1 MTIPLPFEDSE
12 KPYVLD
18 ANVFMAAW
26 HDHYPPDLYPGF
38 WECLERYSVE
48 GRLISIDRVRSEIA
62 SPKELVAWTKKH
74 WQGSFAVSGEQEV
87 VRVFA
92 EMQGWVQAESQ
103 YLPAAKDEFA
113 RTADGWLAA
122 YAKVHGCVVVTNEA
136 YDPNIRR
143 RVPLP
148 NLCKQYDVAYA
159 NTVDMLRGLGVRF
172 DLRPSA

>member
-1 MTIPLPFEDSE
+1 MTIPLLFEDSE

-38 WECLERYSVE
+38 WECLKHYSVE
-48 GRLISIDRVRSEIA
+48 GRLVSIDRVRSEIV
-62 SPKELVAWTKKH
+62 SPEELVAWTKEH
-74 WQGSFAVSGEQEV
+74 WRGSFVVSGEQEV
-87 VRVFA
+87 VRIFSK
-92 EMQGWVQAESQ
+92 MQRWVQADAQ
-103 YLPAAKDEFA
+103 FLPAAKDEFA

-122 YAKVHGCVVVTNEA
+122 YAKIHDGIVVTHEA

-148 NLCKQYDVAYA
+148 NLCKQFDVAYA
-159 NTVDMLRGLGVRF
+159 NTLDMLRGLGVRF